1 MRFDVLQWR
10 AMTSLS
16 PLDETQTLF
25 LALESGWKW

>member
-10 AMTSLS
+10 AITGLL
-16 PLDETQTLF
+16 PLDDIQILF